1 MEHTCACKTRVRAD
15 VVQMTKMFLDQWNL
29 HAGLRLDHACE
40 PQQDGLDIA
49 EGTAQLEIAKL
60 RQL

>member
-1 MEHTCACKTRVRAD
+1 
-15 VVQMTKMFLDQWNL
+15 MFLDQRNL
-29 HAGLRLDHACE
+29 HHAGLRLDHAYE

-49 EGTAQLEIAKL
+49 EGTAQLEITKL

>member
-1 MEHTCACKTRVRAD
+1 
-15 VVQMTKMFLDQWNL
+15 MTKMFLDQRNL
-29 HAGLRLDHACE
+29 HAGLRLDHAYE

-49 EGTAQLEIAKL
+49 EGTAQLEITKL